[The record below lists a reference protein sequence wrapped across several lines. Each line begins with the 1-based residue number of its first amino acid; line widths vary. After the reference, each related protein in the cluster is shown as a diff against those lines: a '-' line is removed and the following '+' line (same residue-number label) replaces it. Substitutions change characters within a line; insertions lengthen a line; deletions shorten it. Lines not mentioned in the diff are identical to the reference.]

1 MFHIGRTALPQ
12 PLHPLTLAVLGD
24 WPEPTGSLYKGDVR
38 ATLRVSD
45 PGASKV
51 DAVIWWRRRDAHP
64 ERKAVLVT
72 DDKANPVA
80 LVAPPLVSAPCGVL
94 SFAPNGAAVYHV
106 YYLPYYQSGTGAQL
120 HFHWYNCTDQH
131 DRSCAMAS
139 LPFLPQ
145 PLLAQPQPPAS
156 SPAACT
162 APAAAGAARAA
173 VVAIEGRQVSSNSG
187 PADFHALSPMELVA
201 TPEERRPSRLTLTSA
216 PLPSAPPSPPP
227 SLSPRPSPSPLPSL
241 THAPHAQNDSAP
253 RPTLQPS
260 PRPATLASP
269 CNPHSR
275 QERATLLASSAAGNA
290 STARVFLEP
299 RSRAVRM
306 FDRLPAAWAR
316 DGERT
321 RLELNARPGE
331 FLTFQV
337 RARARVRAT
346 GCRARARARAR
357 VRVRRAR
364 ETSSPSR
371 WRVRGVCVAC
381 AWRVRGVCVGL
392 HVVCARRLPPPLPL
406 PPLPLVPP
414 PYRWECSAWPT

>member
-1 MFHIGRTALPQ
+1 MFHIAAGVALVGRTALPQ

-80 LVAPPLVSAPCGVL
+80 LVAPPLVSAPCGVV
-94 SFAPNGAAVYHV
+94 SFVPNGAALYHV

-139 LPFLPQ
+139 LPLLPQ

-173 VVAIEGRQVSSNSG
+173 VVAIEGRQVSSSSG

-201 TPEERRPSRLTLTSA
+201 TPEERRPSRPTLTSA
-216 PLPSAPPSPPP
+216 PSPSAPPSPPP
-227 SLSPRPSPSPLPSL
+227 SLSPRPSLSPLPSL
-241 THAPHAQNDSAP
+241 TLTRPMLRMIPPLAPPCNPHLA
-253 RPTLQPS
+253 LQPS
-260 PRPATLASP
+260 PHPATPTLDRSAPRCSP
-269 CNPHSR
+269 R
-275 QERATLLASSAAGNA
+275 QQPATPARRASS
-290 STARVFLEP
+290 S
-299 RSRAVRM
+299 SRA
-306 FDRLPAAWAR
+306 AAR
-316 DGERT
+316 CECS
-321 RLELNARPGE
+321 
-331 FLTFQV
+331 
-337 RARARVRAT
+337 T
-346 GCRARARARAR
+346 GCR
-357 VRVRRAR
+357 RRGRGMASGR
-364 ETSSPSR
+364 GWSSM
-371 WRVRGVCVAC
+371 RG
-381 AWRVRGVCVGL
+381 RQ
-392 HVVCARRLPPPLPL
+392 
-406 PPLPLVPP
+406 
-414 PYRWECSAWPT
+414 SS

>member
-1 MFHIGRTALPQ
+1 MFHIAAGAALAGRTALPQ

-80 LVAPPLVSAPCGVL
+80 LVAPPLVSAPCGVV
-94 SFAPNGAAVYHV
+94 SFVPNGAALYHV

-139 LPFLPQ
+139 LPLLPQ

-173 VVAIEGRQVSSNSG
+173 VVAIEGRQVSSSSG
-187 PADFHALSPMELVA
+187 PADFHALTSMELVA
-201 TPEERRPSRLTLTSA
+201 TPEVRRASHPR
-216 PLPSAPPSPPP
+216 PPP
-227 SLSPRPSPSPLPSL
+227 HLRPPPNPRSRPGRHLCGFPRLHTRPRSHSPSP
-241 THAPHAQNDSAP
+241 
-253 RPTLQPS
+253 RQPS
-260 PRPATLASP
+260 PHSRPATLTSP
-269 CNPHSR
+269 CNPHPR
-275 QERATLLASSAAGNA
+275 QEHATLLASPAAGNA

-299 RSRAVRM
+299 RTRAVRM

-321 RLELNARPGE
+321 RLALNARAGE
-331 FLTFQV
+331 FLTFQ
-337 RARARVRAT
+337 
-346 GCRARARARAR
+346 
-357 VRVRRAR
+357 
-364 ETSSPSR
+364 
-371 WRVRGVCVAC
+371 VAC
-381 AWRVRGVCVGL
+381 AWRVRGRVLCL
-392 HVVCARRLPPPLPL
+392 
-406 PPLPLVPP
+406 
-414 PYRWECSAWPT
+414 

>member
-94 SFAPNGAAVYHV
+94 SFVPNGAAVYHV
-106 YYLPYYQSGTGAQL
+106 YYLPYYQLGNGAQL

-139 LPFLPQ
+139 LPLLPQ

-187 PADFHALSPMELVA
+187 PADFHALSSMELVA
-201 TPEERRPSRLTLTSA
+201 TPEERRRAS
-216 PLPSAPPSPPP
+216 PSPPHLYP
-227 SLSPRPSPSPLPSL
+227 QLRPRPHPRSRPGRHLRLCPHSL
-241 THAPHAQNDSAP
+241 TLPMLRMIPPLAPPCNPHLA
-253 RPTLQPS
+253 LQPS
-260 PRPATLASP
+260 PHPATTTLDRSAPRCSP
-269 CNPHSR
+269 R
-275 QERATLLASSAAGNA
+275 QQPATPARRASSSSHAA
-290 STARVFLEP
+290 ARCEC
-299 RSRAVRM
+299 S
-306 FDRLPAAWAR
+306 
-316 DGERT
+316 
-321 RLELNARPGE
+321 
-331 FLTFQV
+331 
-337 RARARVRAT
+337 T
-346 GCRARARARAR
+346 GCR
-357 VRVRRAR
+357 RRGRGMASGRGWSSMRGR
-364 ETSSPSR
+364 ESSSPSR
-371 WRVRGVCVAC
+371 
-381 AWRVRGVCVGL
+381 
-392 HVVCARRLPPPLPL
+392 
-406 PPLPLVPP
+406 
-414 PYRWECSAWPT
+414 